1 MRGVPA
7 ADVREMRHAE
17 VTTASTPAVTAASA
31 APAVT
36 ASAASAATTPSSAAA
51 SPATALAGERQIRGA
66 NRNPE
71 RADSCGK
78 PRHDKP
84 ADKSFAD
91 PLMTLF
97 LPQKG
102 LSSGARP
109 TRF

>member
-36 ASAASAATTPSSAAA
+36 ASAATTPSSAAA

-71 RADSCGK
+71 RADTCGK